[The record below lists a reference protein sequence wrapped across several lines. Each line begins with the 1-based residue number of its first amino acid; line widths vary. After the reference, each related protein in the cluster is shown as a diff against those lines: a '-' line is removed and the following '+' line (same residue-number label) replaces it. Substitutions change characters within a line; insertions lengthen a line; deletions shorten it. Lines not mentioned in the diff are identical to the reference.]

1 MADRVELFAVSC
13 PAGTAQANAIETDLS
28 FAPGIVVG
36 VEIIIPSGHAGYTG
50 LAIAQAHSIV
60 IPASGS
66 VWIIGDDDE
75 IKWPLDGYLNSG
87 SWSAFTYNTDVT
99 NGHSWYL
106 RFLVNEIPSV
116 TRVPVPAPLSTGAIM
131 SAGAGG

>member
-13 PAGTAQANAIETDLS
+13 PAGTTQLNAIETDVS
-28 FAPGIVVG
+28 FAPGVVVG
-36 VEIIIPSGHAGYTG
+36 VEIIIPAGHAGYTG

-60 IPASGS
+60 IPASGN

-87 SWSAFTYNTDVT
+87 SWSAFTYNLDVT
-99 NGHSWYL
+99 NAHSWYL
-106 RFLVNEIPSV
+106 RFLVNEIPSAM
-116 TRVPVPAPLSTGAIM
+116 RVPVPAPLSAGAIM